1 MYFSYDHLQLRY
13 EPFPIGLAKPLM
25 DEPTYQSMVD
35 AYPPLELFQYIPK
48 IGNKYCLS
56 QKFHADKYHDFIR
69 QHPVWRD
76 FHAWIK
82 SDAFASEVMQ
92 TLKERSVDLGFG
104 KQVSASDRALKRLKN
119 VLRGRPW
126 QRAPWLTARFEFSML
141 PAAGGYVIPHTDERN
156 KIVTIV
162 VSMMREGE
170 WDPAFGGGTDVNRPK
185 DIRRNFNWMNDK
197 AEFDDMEVI
206 DTFDF
211 TPNQAVI
218 FVKTFNS
225 WHSVRP
231 MSGPKTGNGSAAMR
245 KTLTINIEAHA

>member
-25 DEPTYQSMVD
+25 DDATYRSMVD

-48 IGNKYCLS
+48 VGNKYCLS

-82 SDAFASEVMQ
+82 SEAFPSEVMQ
-92 TLKERSVDLGFG
+92 ALKAHHVDLGFG
-104 KQVSASDRALKRLKN
+104 KQVSGASRALKRLKN
-119 VLRGRPW
+119 LARGRPW

-162 VSMMREGE
+162 VSMMQDGE
-170 WDPAFGGGTDVNRPK
+170 WDPAYGGGTDVNRPK
-185 DIRRNFNWMNDK
+185 DIRRNFNWMNAK
-197 AEFDDMEVI
+197 AEFDEMEVI

-231 MSGPKTGNGSAAMR
+231 MQGNGSGAMR

>member
-25 DEPTYQSMVD
+25 DPAMYDSLAK
-35 AYPPLELFQYIPK
+35 AYPPIELFKHIPK
-48 IGNKYCLS
+48 VGHKFCLS
-56 QKFHADKYHDFIR
+56 QKFNPDKYKEFVHSEPI
-69 QHPVWRD
+69 WRD

-82 SDAFASEVMQ
+82 SDDFVYGVLGA
-92 TLKERSVDLGFG
+92 LKERDVDLGFDG
-104 KQVSASDRALKRLKN
+104 PVSIPRRTLKRARN
-119 VLRGRPW
+119 ILRGRPW
-126 QRAPWLTARFEFSML
+126 QREPWLTARFEFSML
-141 PAAGGYVIPHTDERN
+141 PAAGGYVIPHTDEPG
-156 KIVTIV
+156 KVVTVV

-170 WDPAFGGGTDVNRPK
+170 WDVSFGGGTDVNKPK
-185 DIRRNFNWMNDK
+185 DVRRNFNRMNAK

-206 DTFDF
+206 DRFEF

-231 MSGPKTGNGSAAMR
+231 MTGNGSNAMR